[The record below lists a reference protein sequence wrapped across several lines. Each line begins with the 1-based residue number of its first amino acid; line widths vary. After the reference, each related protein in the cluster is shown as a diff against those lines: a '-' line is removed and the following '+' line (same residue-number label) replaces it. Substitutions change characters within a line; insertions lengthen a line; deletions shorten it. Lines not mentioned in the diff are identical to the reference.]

1 MNKIMISTGDVT
13 LMGELNDSTTAREI
27 WNLLPAE
34 GAARTWGE
42 EIYFEIPLDVGPSPD
57 ARALV
62 EVGEIG
68 YWPTGRAL
76 CLFFGPTP
84 ASTDD
89 RPRAASPVNIVGR
102 LLGDA
107 TQLRSVRDGD
117 LVRVTQ
123 STTEE

>member
-1 MNKIMISTGDVT
+1 
-13 LMGELNDSTTAREI
+13 MGELNDSTTAREI

>member
-1 MNKIMISTGDVT
+1 MNKVMISTGDVT
-13 LMGELNDSTTAREI
+13 LIGELNDSTTAREI
-27 WNLLPAE
+27 WNLLPVE
-34 GAARTWGE
+34 GAAKTWGE
-42 EIYFEIPLDVGPSPD
+42 EIYFEIPLDIGQSPD